1 MPSLLDFVSHN
12 IGYKRRSKRQA
23 PRVDPTMAPTLDV
36 PTGIIAVRYP
46 EAADSDKASSNS
58 STRKASSDYS
68 SSTPSTPISE
78 PGDSSGMLVAAA
90 VPSPLIPRRH
100 ASHRVARSVD
110 HVVQRRA
117 AAATSSDLG
126 AVSPPPI
133 PAKSPY
139 RASRAMVRLQ
149 QQLVEDLE
157 EEMVEEVDEIEFDRQ
172 SHRTI

>member
-36 PTGIIAVRYP
+36 TSGIIAVRYP
-46 EAADSDKASSNS
+46 ESADSDKASSS
-58 STRKASSDYS
+58 STRKTSSDY

-78 PGDSSGMLVAAA
+78 TEDSGMLVAAA
-90 VPSPLIPRRH
+90 VPRPLVPRRH

-110 HVVQRRA
+110 HVQSRGLQGRA
-117 AAATSSDLG
+117 ARTSEEVG
-126 AVSPPPI
+126 ASMPPPI

-157 EEMVEEVDEIEFDRQ
+157 EEMMEEVEEIEFDRQ